1 MKRSFLTT
9 SLVLLIGILVG
20 RAMVSL
26 PEAPQSAGA
35 QQPAATTRPQW
46 QADRKTPP
54 IALTPEEQTSVGIYE
69 QASQSVVNI
78 DTKTVQFDRFFG
90 LPHQAQGSGSG
101 AVIDQQGHIITNY
114 HVVDGAQNIDVTLA
128 TNKSYP
134 AELIG
139 KDKEHDIAVLR
150 IDAPVEELH
159 PIDVGGSNHLRVGQ
173 RVFVLGNPFGWD
185 NTMTTGII
193 SSLNRNLPSRIEG
206 RQMQSLIQTDAAMNP
221 GNSGG
226 PLLDSSGQMI
236 GMSVAIAT
244 KTGQNAGVGFAIPID
259 RIKSILPQLI
269 EHGRIVRADIGIVSV
284 METGQGLAI
293 VKVAQDGPAA
303 EAGLRGFRRVTEQ
316 RQQGGFVYQ
325 TETIDRSYADRI
337 LAVDGE
343 PVNTGV
349 GFRDKIWEHKPG
361 DTVTL
366 TIIRQGRQMDVPVQL
381 RGN

>member
-1 MKRSFLTT
+1 MKRSLLTT
-9 SLVLLIGILVG
+9 CSVLLIGIFIG
-20 RAMVSL
+20 RAMVS
-26 PEAPQSAGA
+26 APQTPRSATA
-35 QQPAATTRPQW
+35 QQAPATDRPQW
-46 QADRKTPP
+46 QADRQVGP
-54 IALTPEEQTSVGIYE
+54 IPLTPEEQTSVGIYE
-69 QASQSVVNI
+69 QASHSVVNI
-78 DTKTVQFDRFFG
+78 DTKTVQYDRFFG
-90 LPHQAQGSGSG
+90 LPHEAQGSGSG
-101 AVIDQQGHIITNY
+101 AVIDQQGHIITNF
-114 HVVDGAQNIDVTLA
+114 HVVDGAGNIDVTLA
-128 TNKSYP
+128 TNESYP
-134 AELIG
+134 AELVG
-139 KDKEHDIAVLR
+139 KDREHDIAVLK
-150 IDAPVEELH
+150 IDAPVEQLH
-159 PIDVGGSNHLRVGQ
+159 PITVGASSHLRVGQ

-293 VKVAQDGPAA
+293 VKVAEGGPAA
-303 EAGLRGFRRVTEQ
+303 EAGLRGFRRVTQQ
-316 RQQGGFVYQ
+316 RQQGGFVYK

-337 LAVDGE
+337 VAVDGE

-349 GFRDKIWEHKPG
+349 GFRDKIWDYKPG

-366 TIIRQGRQMDVPVQL
+366 TIVRQGRKIDVPVRL